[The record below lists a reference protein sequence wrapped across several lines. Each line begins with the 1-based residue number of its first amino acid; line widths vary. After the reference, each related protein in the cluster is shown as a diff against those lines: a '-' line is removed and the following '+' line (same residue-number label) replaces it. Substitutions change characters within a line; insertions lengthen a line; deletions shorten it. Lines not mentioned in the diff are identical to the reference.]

1 MAATSYTVAR
11 QGWQVDNIGVAYTDI
26 WRNTE
31 SLSFLERLS
40 SLRRLKCTSIIDLGQ
55 SVAFIERFFRLCLSV

>member
-1 MAATSYTVAR
+1 MAR
-11 QGWQVDNIGVAYTDI
+11 QGWQVDNIGVVCTDI

-31 SLSFLERLS
+31 SLSFMERLS

-55 SVAFIERFFRLCLSV
+55 SVTFIERFFRLCLSV